1 MQSIPR
7 VSLTKEDDKTVSC
20 KSLLTVRAALV
31 KPITKG
37 LSNDCNIGVIAV
49 GGLTATQRNLLPSS
63 FACRGTE
70 LDEWVTVDVSTGLLT
85 CSDSPLIAVEE
96 RSSRNR
102 YAVSSLKMGMLVLT
116 SPGCAGGTKLD
127 IMVR

>member
-20 KSLLTVRAALV
+20 KSLLTVRAALF

-70 LDEWVTVDVSTGLLT
+70 LWVTVDVSTGLLT